1 MKMARTRTG
10 GGTGNGGDLDGL
22 LGMILALITSS
33 TSTGRRTSAFAP
45 AMRG

>member
-10 GGTGNGGDLDGL
+10 GGTGNGDDLDGL

-33 TSTGRRTSAFAP
+33 TSTGSGASS
-45 AMRG
+45 GVG